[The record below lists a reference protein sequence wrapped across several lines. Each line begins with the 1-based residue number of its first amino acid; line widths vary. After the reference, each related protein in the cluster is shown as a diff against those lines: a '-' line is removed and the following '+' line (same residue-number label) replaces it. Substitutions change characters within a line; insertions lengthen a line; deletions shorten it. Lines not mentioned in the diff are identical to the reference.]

1 MTEIWED
8 VANAADGWLH
18 PAEGP
23 ALHSYAASVAHL
35 GPLAEI
41 GGYAGKSACW
51 IGSVAREHDTVLFSI
66 DWHRGSPEMAEGR
79 ECHHPQMVGRDG
91 VFDTISHFRQN
102 IRAAEL
108 EPWVVPV
115 VGSSPRIGRY
125 WDIPLA
131 FLFVDGAHDGPGV
144 NADYELWADH
154 VMLDGILAFHD
165 TTIEEIGDVADRA
178 VKSGLFEFVEQID
191 SLRILRCVR

>member
-1 MTEIWED
+1 MTEIWEI
-8 VANAADGWLH
+8 VANKADGWLH

-23 ALHSYAASVAHL
+23 ALHRYADSVAHL

-51 IGSVAREHDTVLFSI
+51 IGSVAAAHDTVLFSI

-79 ECHHPQMVGRDG
+79 ECHHPQMVGLDG
-91 VFDTISHFRQN
+91 VFDTLPHFRRN
-102 IRAAEL
+102 IREAGL

-115 VGSSPRIGRY
+115 AGTSPLIGRY
-125 WDIPLA
+125 WNIPLA

-144 NADYELWADH
+144 RADYDLWNEQ
-154 VMLDGILAFHD
+154 VMPGGILAFHD
-165 TTIEEIGDVADRA
+165 TTIPEIGATADLA
-178 VKSGLFEFVEQID
+178 VSDGGFEFVEQVD